1 MGGHD
6 PPIFMSC
13 NLRQQTVDALR
24 ADASAKLET
33 ARVNVE
39 YFLHNPVGVG
49 DHAKVVETIQP
60 LLDEIGIQA
69 GRIMVID
76 EYFSQEHVH

>member
-1 MGGHD
+1 
-6 PPIFMSC
+6 MSC
-13 NLRQQTVDALR
+13 DLRRQTVDAL
-24 ADASAKLET
+24 AMDARAKLEA

-60 LLDEIGIQA
+60 LLDDIGVQE
-69 GRIMVID
+69 GRLMVI
-76 EYFSQEHVH
+76 EKYFDQEHVH

>member
-1 MGGHD
+1 
-6 PPIFMSC
+6 MSC
-13 NLRQQTVDALR
+13 NLRLQTVEALA
-24 ADASAKLET
+24 ADAKAKLET

-60 LLDEIGIQA
+60 LLDEIGIQE
-69 GRIMVID
+69 GRLMVID
-76 EYFSQEHVH
+76 KYFSQEHMH

>member
-1 MGGHD
+1 
-6 PPIFMSC
+6 MSC
-13 NLRQQTVDALR
+13 NLRRQTVDAL
-24 ADASAKLET
+24 AMDARAKLEA

-60 LLDEIGIQA
+60 LLDEIGIQE
-69 GRIMVID
+69 GRLLVLD
-76 EYFSQEHVH
+76 KFFSADHGHS

>member
-1 MGGHD
+1 M
-6 PPIFMSC
+6 
-13 NLRQQTVDALR
+13 
-24 ADASAKLET
+24 
-33 ARVNVE
+33 NVE

>member
-1 MGGHD
+1 
-6 PPIFMSC
+6 MSC
-13 NLRQQTVDALR
+13 NLRRDTVDAL
-24 ADASAKLET
+24 AMDARAKLEA

-60 LLDEIGIQA
+60 LLDEIGVQE
-69 GRIMVID
+69 GRLMVIEKYSD
-76 EYFSQEHVH
+76 GEHVH